1 MIQSLFCYFTQPGSP
16 SQAQP
21 YIVQQPLLNNTVS
34 KTKDPPRYEEAI
46 KQTRN
51 IQPSHR
57 EVLVFFSLLKI
68 QLFSTITKTIA
79 FCRVSFDLVSGF
91 SVTIFMTVFN

>member
-1 MIQSLFCYFTQPGSP
+1 MQPGSP

-21 YIVQQPLLNNTVS
+21 YIVQQPLFNNTVS

-46 KQTRN
+46 KQTRS

-57 EVLVFFSLLKI
+57 EVLVFFSLLKTK
-68 QLFSTITKTIA
+68 LFSTITKTIA
-79 FCRVSFDLVSGF
+79 CFRF
-91 SVTIFMTVFN
+91 

>member
-1 MIQSLFCYFTQPGSP
+1 MQPGSP

-21 YIVQQPLLNNTVS
+21 YIVQQSLFNNTVS

-51 IQPSHR
+51 IQTSHR
-57 EVLVFFSLLKI
+57 EVVIFS
-68 QLFSTITKTIA
+68 
-79 FCRVSFDLVSGF
+79 C
-91 SVTIFMTVFN
+91 

>member
-1 MIQSLFCYFTQPGSP
+1 MQPGSP

-21 YIVQQPLLNNTVS
+21 YIVQQPLFNNTVS

-51 IQPSHR
+51 IQPSQR
-57 EVLVFFSLLKI
+57 EVLVFFSLLKTVLLSTVTKMI
-68 QLFSTITKTIA
+68 ACFRFFVLFGVK
-79 FCRVSFDLVSGF
+79 
-91 SVTIFMTVFN
+91 IF